1 MAPLAF
7 AVCGALTAWQLIE
20 AEGIE
25 SLSMAELQ
33 AACSARGLKATSRS
47 KAFLREELT
56 EWLELSLSHNLP
68 TSLLILANAFKI
80 TSTIAPK
87 DALREALYHLPSK
100 YEDPIQCC
108 SPQRLTVLA
117 GLWMRFVS
125 RWLKSAWRTVP

>member
-1 MAPLAF
+1 M
-7 AVCGALTAWQLIE
+7 
-20 AEGIE
+20 
-25 SLSMAELQ
+25 
-33 AACSARGLKATSRS
+33 KATSRS

-100 YEDPIQCC
+100 CVALLP
-108 SPQRLTVLA
+108 SLAMKWLTRA
-117 GLWMRFVS
+117 QGLWM
-125 RWLKSAWRTVP
+125 KSA